1 MTNGSTYITYLS
13 DTSLEIVEYGSDVDD
28 LIAGPGRIGAWPV
41 TDALANSY
49 IS

>member
-13 DTSLEIVEYGSDVDD
+13 DTSLEIVEYGSDVDN

-41 TDALANSY
+41 TYALANSY